1 MRPRADRCSVCGFGP
16 LMAASSRTG
25 RRRYSRS
32 VDHAPPVD
40 DARIAQGLRERD
52 ESVFAMLMREYNASL
67 LRVAQIYVTSRA
79 VAEEVVQETWLAVL
93 NGIDRFEARSSLK
106 TWIFR
111 ILTNIAKTRAQ
122 REGRTLPFSAL
133 ERPDAVPE
141 PAVGP
146 ERFLPPEHERWPGHW
161 ASKPEPWPE
170 ERLLAGETREIIERA
185 IEQLPPSQR
194 AVISL
199 RDVEGWSSDETRNAL
214 GLTETNQRVLLHR
227 ARSKVRQ
234 ALEDYFSERQ

>member
-1 MRPRADRCSVCGFGP
+1 MTS
-16 LMAASSRTG
+16 
-25 RRRYSRS
+25 RRYSRLVEHVVS
-32 VDHAPPVD
+32 VDDRQLVEA
-40 DARIAQGLRERD
+40 LRAGDER
-52 ESVFAMLMREYNASL
+52 VFEQLTRDYHASL

-79 VAEEVVQETWLAVL
+79 VAEEVVQETWLGVL
-93 NGIDRFEARSSLK
+93 KGIESFEARSSLR

-133 ERPDAVPE
+133 ERPSAVPE

-146 ERFLPPEHERWPGHW
+146 ERFLSPDHERWPGHW
-161 ASKPEPWPE
+161 SAKPEPWPE
-170 ERLLAGETREIIERA
+170 DRLLAGETRRIVEQA
-185 IEQLPPSQR
+185 IEALPPPQR

-199 RDVEGWSSDETRNAL
+199 RDIEGWTSNETRNAL
-214 GLTETNQRVLLHR
+214 GVTETNQRVLLHR

-234 ALEDYFSERQ
+234 ALEDYLSETS